1 MVQEKIMQQKGLVI
15 WITGLPCSGKTSLG
29 KGLEATLTQQGYVS
43 CLLDGDEI
51 RKGINRDLGFS
62 EEDRKENIRRVAEI
76 SRLLVNRGVIS
87 INCFV
92 SPAIEMRVM
101 ARDIIGKEHFVE
113 IFLSTPVEVCK
124 RRDLKG
130 MYKEAE
136 RGEIKNFT
144 GINAPYEK
152 PKNPDIMI
160 NTEIL
165 TVPESVNKVMDFVIP
180 RISSAKR

>member
-1 MVQEKIMQQKGLVI
+1 MQQKGLVI

-29 KGLEATLTQQGYVS
+29 KGLEEKLTQLGYVS

-62 EEDRKENIRRVAEI
+62 EEDRKENIRRVSEI
-76 SRLLVNRGVIS
+76 SRLLINRGIIS

-92 SPAIEMRVM
+92 SPAIEIRAI

-113 IFLSTPVEVCK
+113 IFLSTPVKVCK
-124 RRDLKG
+124 RRDFKG
-130 MYKEAE
+130 MYKKAE

-144 GINAPYEK
+144 GIDAPYEK
-152 PKNPDIMI
+152 PKNPDIKI
-160 NTEIL
+160 NTETL
-165 TVPESVNKVMDFVIP
+165 SVPESVNKVMDFVIP
-180 RISSAKR
+180 RISRAKR

>member
-1 MVQEKIMQQKGLVI
+1 M
-15 WITGLPCSGKTSLG
+15 
-29 KGLEATLTQQGYVS
+29 ATLEQIQEVA
-43 CLLDGDEI
+43 
-51 RKGINRDLGFS
+51 NRGLQDQLS
-62 EEDRKENIRRVAEI
+62 PERRVKFDE
-76 SRLLVNRGVIS
+76 LVNRGIIS

-130 MYKEAE
+130 MYKKAE

-152 PKNPDIMI
+152 PKNPDIKI